1 MTMKLTLVSIG
12 INSHL
17 DMSLRGV
24 EAARNAE
31 QVYAEMYTMKMDTTL
46 GELEELAGQQVIPL
60 PRGGMEEQGEVLI
73 NAAKEMD
80 VAVLVG
86 GDALSATTHISLLLD
101 ARKEG
106 VETEVIH
113 GSSIFTSITDTGLS
127 IYKFGKTVTVPFPE
141 KGPVDSVLRT
151 LQENREYGNHTL
163 MLLDLNMD
171 ENRYLGINEAIKQLF
186 ETEKFSRDTLLIGV
200 ARLGSMFPTIKADA
214 AEALSQYDFGGS
226 PHALIAPGR
235 LHFLEE
241 DALETLAGCP
251 RKVIDAHE
259 VQSEID
265 RLIAKYT
272 QGCRKVLEEIKN
284 KELPVTITEGQVKE
298 MIEHT
303 ERYLDDAE
311 YYKTDQKGVA
321 LTSVAYAEGILD
333 ALNLLGLVEFEW

>member
-1 MTMKLTLVSIG
+1 MKLTLVSIG
-12 INSHL
+12 INSHM
-17 DMSLRGV
+17 DMSLKGV
-24 EAARNAE
+24 EAARNAGR
-31 QVYAEMYTMKMDTTL
+31 VYAEMYTMKMDTTL

-60 PRGGMEEQGEVLI
+60 PRGGMEEQGGELI

-101 ARKEG
+101 ARQEG

-141 KGPVDSVLRT
+141 KGPVDSVIRT
-151 LQENREYGNHTL
+151 LQENHEYGNHTL
-163 MLLDLNMD
+163 MLLDLNMAED
-171 ENRYLGINEAIKQLF
+171 RYLSINAAIERLF
-186 ETEKFSRDTLLIGV
+186 ETEKFPRDSMLIGV
-200 ARLGSMFPTIKADA
+200 ARLGSLFPTIKADT
-214 AEALSQYDFGGS
+214 AEALSRFDFGDS

-241 DALETLAGCP
+241 DALVTLAGCP
-251 RKVIDAHE
+251 RKVIDAHKVQGE
-259 VQSEID
+259 VD

-272 QGCRKVLEEIKN
+272 KGCRKVLDELKN
-284 KELPVTITEGQVKE
+284 KELPRTITEEQVKE
-298 MIEHT
+298 MLEHT

-311 YYKTDQKGVA
+311 FYRSEQKGVA
-321 LTSVAYAEGILD
+321 LTSVTYAEGILD
-333 ALNLLGLVEFEW
+333 ALKLLGLVEFEW

>member
-1 MTMKLTLVSIG
+1 MKLTLVSIG
-12 INSHL
+12 INSHM
-17 DMSLRGV
+17 DMSLKGV
-24 EAARNAE
+24 EAARQADR
-31 QVYAEMYTMKMDTTL
+31 VYAEMYTMKMDTTL
-46 GELEELAGQQVIPL
+46 HELEELVGKPITPL
-60 PRGGMEEQGEVLI
+60 PRGGMEEKGDELI
-73 NAAKEMD
+73 KTAKEMD

-101 ARKEG
+101 AKQEG

-151 LQENREYGNHTL
+151 LRENHEYGNHTL
-163 MLLDLNMD
+163 MLLDLDMAED
-171 ENRYLGINEAIKQLF
+171 RYLSINDAIKRLF
-186 ETEKFSRDTLLIGV
+186 ETEKFSRDSLLIGV
-200 ARLGSMFPTIKADA
+200 ARLGSRFPTIKADT
-214 AEALSQYDFGGS
+214 AEALSRYDFGNP

-241 DALETLAGCP
+241 DALVELAGCP
-251 RKVIDAHE
+251 RDIVEAHKVQGE
-259 VQSEID
+259 MD

-272 QGCRKVLEEIKN
+272 KGCRKVLGEFKN
-284 KELPVTITEGQVKE
+284 RELPATITEEQVKE
-298 MIEHT
+298 MLEHT

-311 YYKTDQKGVA
+311 YYRGEQKAVA

-333 ALNLLGLVEFEW
+333 ALKLLGLVEFEW

>member
-1 MTMKLTLVSIG
+1 MKLTLVSIG
-12 INSHL
+12 INSHM
-17 DMSLRGV
+17 DMSLKGV
-24 EAARNAE
+24 EAARNAKR
-31 QVYAEMYTMKMDTTL
+31 VYAEMYTMKMDTTL

-60 PRGGMEEQGEVLI
+60 PRGGMEEQGGELI

-101 ARKEG
+101 AKEEG

-127 IYKFGKTVTVPFPE
+127 IYKFGKTVTIPFPE

-151 LQENREYGNHTL
+151 LRENHEYGNHTL
-163 MLLDLNMD
+163 MLMDLNMAED
-171 ENRYLGINEAIKQLF
+171 KYLRIKEAIKRLI
-186 ETEKFSRDTLLIGV
+186 EAKFPKDSLLIGV
-200 ARLGSMFPTIKADA
+200 ARLGSRFPTIKADK
-214 AEALSQYDFGGS
+214 AEVLLSYDFGDP
-226 PHALIAPGR
+226 PHALISPGR

-241 DALETLAGCP
+241 DALVALAGCP
-251 RKVIDAHE
+251 RNVIDAHKVQGE
-259 VQSEID
+259 VD

-272 QGCRKVLEEIKN
+272 KGCRKVLDELKN
-284 KELPVTITEGQVKE
+284 KELPATITEEQVRE
-298 MIEHT
+298 MLDHT

-311 YYKTDQKGVA
+311 YYRSAQKAVA

-333 ALNLLGLVEFEW
+333 ALKLLGLVEFEW

>member
-1 MTMKLTLVSIG
+1 MKLTLVSIG

-24 EAARNAE
+24 EAARNADR
-31 QVYAEMYTMKMDTTL
+31 VYAEMYTMKMDTTL
-46 GELEELAGQQVIPL
+46 TELAELAGQQVIPL
-60 PRGGMEEQGEVLI
+60 PRGGMEEQGGELI

-101 ARKEG
+101 AKEEG

-127 IYKFGKTVTVPFPE
+127 IYKFGKTVTIPFPE

-151 LQENREYGNHTL
+151 LGENHEYGNHTL
-163 MLLDLNMD
+163 MLLDLNMAED
-171 ENRYLGINEAIKQLF
+171 RYLGINEAIERLF
-186 ETEKFSRDTLLIGV
+186 ETEKFPRDSLLIGV
-200 ARLGSMFPTIKADA
+200 ARLGSIFPTIKADT
-214 AEALSQYDFGGS
+214 AEALSRYDFGDS
-226 PHALIAPGR
+226 PHALIAPGK

-241 DALETLAGCP
+241 DALVTLAGCP
-251 RKVIDAHE
+251 RSVIDAHKVQGE
-259 VQSEID
+259 VD

-272 QGCRKVLEEIKN
+272 KSCRKVL
-284 KELPVTITEGQVKE
+284 KELRNNELPASVTEDQVKE
-298 MIEHT
+298 MLEHT

-311 YYKTDQKGVA
+311 YYSGEQKAVA

-333 ALNLLGLVEFEW
+333 ALKLLGLVEFEW

>member
-1 MTMKLTLVSIG
+1 MKLTLVSIG

-17 DMSLRGV
+17 DMSLKGV

-31 QVYAEMYTMKMDTTL
+31 RVYAEMYTMKMDTTL

-60 PRGGMEEQGEVLI
+60 PRGGMEEQGGELI

-101 ARKEG
+101 AKQEG

-151 LQENREYGNHTL
+151 LQENHEYGNHTL
-163 MLLDLNMD
+163 MLLDLNMAED
-171 ENRYLGINEAIKQLF
+171 RYLGINAAIERLF
-186 ETEKFSRDTLLIGV
+186 ETEKISRDSLLVGV
-200 ARLGSMFPTIKADA
+200 ARLGSMFPTIKADT
-214 AEALSQYDFGGS
+214 AEALARYDFGDS
-226 PHALIAPGR
+226 PHALIAPGK

-241 DALETLAGCP
+241 DALVALADCP
-251 RKVIDAHE
+251 RKIVEDHKVQGE
-259 VQSEID
+259 VD

-272 QGCRKVLEEIKN
+272 EGCRKVLKELKN
-284 KELPVTITEGQVKE
+284 KELPATITEEQVKE

-311 YYKTDQKGVA
+311 YYRTEQKGVA

-333 ALNLLGLVEFEW
+333 ALKLLGLVEFEW

>member
-1 MTMKLTLVSIG
+1 MKLTLVSIG
-12 INSHL
+12 INSHM
-17 DMSLRGV
+17 DMSLKGV

-31 QVYAEMYTMKMDTTL
+31 RVYAEMYTMKMDTTL
-46 GELEELAGQQVIPL
+46 GELEELTGQQVIPL
-60 PRGGMEEQGEVLI
+60 PRGGMEEQGGELI

-101 ARKEG
+101 AKEEG
-106 VETEVIH
+106 VETQVIH

-151 LQENREYGNHTL
+151 LRENHEYGNHTL
-163 MLLDLNMD
+163 MLLDLNMAED
-171 ENRYLGINEAIKQLF
+171 RYLGINEAIKRLF
-186 ETEKFSRDTLLIGV
+186 ETEQFPRDSLLIGV
-200 ARLGSMFPTIKADA
+200 ARLGSMFPTIKADT
-214 AEALSQYDFGGS
+214 AEALSRYDFGDS

-241 DALETLAGCP
+241 DALVALAGCP
-251 RKVIDAHE
+251 RKVIDDHKVQGE
-259 VQSEID
+259 VD

-272 QGCRKVLEEIKN
+272 KGCRKVLDELKN
-284 KELPVTITEGQVKE
+284 RELPLSITEEQVKE
-298 MIEHT
+298 MLEHT

-311 YYKTDQKGVA
+311 YYRTDQKGVA